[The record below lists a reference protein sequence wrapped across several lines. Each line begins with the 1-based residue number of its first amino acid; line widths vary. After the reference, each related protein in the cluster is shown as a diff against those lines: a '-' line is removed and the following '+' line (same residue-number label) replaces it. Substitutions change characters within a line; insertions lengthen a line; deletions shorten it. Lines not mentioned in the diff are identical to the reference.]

1 MGDPNLVI
9 MLDLLYM
16 PGGLE
21 TGQYMGSIF
30 QLYREDDE

>member
-1 MGDPNLVI
+1 MDDPDLKT
-9 MLDLLYM
+9 MFDLLYV

-30 QLYREDDE
+30 QLYLEDD